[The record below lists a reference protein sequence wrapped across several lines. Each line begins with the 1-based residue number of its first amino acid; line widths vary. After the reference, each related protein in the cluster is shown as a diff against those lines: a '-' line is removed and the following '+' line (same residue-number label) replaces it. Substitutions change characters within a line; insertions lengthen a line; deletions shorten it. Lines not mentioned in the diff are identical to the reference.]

1 MSKQVKVWP
10 SGPPC
15 PWAYHCTAGS
25 QSLRTFPTR
34 PVLCITGGGQ
44 VGLKNIRIHHSII
57 EVPEKTRRPG
67 SGVHIRGLRRVGI
80 LSLAFGVRAR
90 QSPTYPSANH
100 ATPKST
106 GSTPHAQRRTR
117 KVFGCQCPSKS
128 EFGRL
133 ALKPEA
139 QPQPNSCR
147 KLNTSIRQ
155 LLART
160 TGSVLEHRQDVSTH
174 PHAHAFGPAQ
184 PLTPMTPHSTH

>member
-1 MSKQVKVWP
+1 MHKDTQGRRLAANVQASQGLAVWP
-10 SGPPC
+10 PMPLGIPM
-15 PWAYHCTAGS
+15 YG
-25 QSLRTFPTR
+25 R
-34 PVLCITGGGQ
+34 
-44 VGLKNIRIHHSII
+44 KSIPAHLLNSS
-57 EVPEKTRRPG
+57 PEKTTRPG
-67 SGVHIRGLRRVGI
+67 RGGHLRGLRRVGI
-80 LSLAFGVRAR
+80 LSLAFGVCAG

-128 EFGRL
+128 EFGRV
-133 ALKPEA
+133 AFKPEA

-147 KLNTSIRQ
+147 KQNTSIRQ